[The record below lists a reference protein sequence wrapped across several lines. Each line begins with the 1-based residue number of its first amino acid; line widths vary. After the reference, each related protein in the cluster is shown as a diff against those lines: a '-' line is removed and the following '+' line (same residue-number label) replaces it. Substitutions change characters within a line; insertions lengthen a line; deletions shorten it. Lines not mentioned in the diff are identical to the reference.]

1 MFFKNTLAISPR
13 GVQWIDKV
21 FPLESVTRVRWGGT
35 NHSVNGIP
43 TGTTYT
49 IYFGDQHTMAKV
61 ETDKVVYSTFI
72 DKLWRAVGVRLLT
85 EMLDN
90 MAKGT
95 RYRFGE
101 TVVNDQGLEVVKHKF
116 FRSNE
121 RLYCKWGQLEI
132 WNGPGTFC
140 IGFKEDKKFY
150 VALSYL
156 EVDNV
161 HILESAIRMLW
172 KKGGLKLSGL
182 LEG

>member
-1 MFFKNTLAISPR
+1 M
-13 GVQWIDKV
+13 
-21 FPLESVTRVRWGGT
+21 RWGGT
-35 NHSVNGIP
+35 RHSVNGIP
-43 TGTTYT
+43 TGTIYT
-49 IYFGDQHTMAKV
+49 IRFGDQHTMVKV
-61 ETDKVVYSTFI
+61 ETKKEEVYTEFI

-85 EMLDN
+85 EMLGN

-101 TVVNDQGLEVVKHKF
+101 TVVNDQGLEVIKHKF

-121 RLYCKWGQLEI
+121 SIYCKWGQLKI

-140 IGFKEDKKFY
+140 VGFNEDKDFY
-150 VALSYL
+150 IALSYL
-156 EVDNV
+156 EVDNTHV
-161 HILESAIRMLW
+161 LESAIRMLW